1 MPECADSTT
10 VVDKTE
16 QDAAHYIPAYVGAGI
31 SFSSRTLT
39 AGIDY
44 TFQKWSSIES
54 GSDVIRYKDRNSLV
68 FGLSWTPGRYD
79 VRRYWKKITFQFGSS
94 VDDSYLAVSGRS
106 GLDWALSTG
115 MSFPLRNSTAFYWS
129 LRFKRNS
136 YTYPTRNTVTE
147 NMLTLTLGVS
157 FGETWFVRRKFE

>member
-16 QDAAHYIPAYVGAGI
+16 PDAAHYIPAYVGAGI

-79 VRRYWKKITFQFGSS
+79 VRRYWKKITFQFGAS
-94 VDDSYLAVSGRS
+94 VDDSYLPNADTKMTIGGSGRLFIS
-106 GLDWALSTG
+106 WMPFMSALSSMSEKIRSTG
-115 MSFPLRNSTAFYWS
+115 QDMTDVIAFPTPVNDPASSRNGTFS
-129 LRFKRNS
+129 
-136 YTYPTRNTVTE
+136 
-147 NMLTLTLGVS
+147 M
-157 FGETWFVRRKFE
+157 